1 MGEIKGSQLI
11 RDGLATLLGVSLVAS
26 VAVAAGNAVRVRVET
41 ANVREGPGT
50 QYERLWTV
58 GRDFPLEV
66 IARRGRWLTTRD
78 FLDSEGWIF
87 APLTDD
93 EPSAGVHVDE
103 ARVRSGPGLSH
114 RVRFVATWGESFHL
128 EGPPHQAM
136 IRLRPGSGTWS
147 RRVSKVVATS
157 QTLNRSSQSP
167 RAWADMA

>member
-1 MGEIKGSQLI
+1 MGKRTGSLLI
-11 RDGLATLLGVSLVAS
+11 RDGLATLLAVSLVAS
-26 VAVAAGNAVRVRVET
+26 VAVAAGEAVRVRVET

-66 IARRGRWLTTRD
+66 VTRRGRWLKTRD

-93 EPSAGVHVDE
+93 ELSAVVHVDE

-114 RVRFVATWGESFHL
+114 QVRFVATWGESF
-128 EGPPHQAM
+128 
-136 IRLRPGSGTWS
+136 
-147 RRVSKVVATS
+147 RVMS
-157 QTLNRSSQSP
+157 QQGEWVQVNDRDHGRGWIHASLVWTP
-167 RAWADMA
+167 